1 MGSIYSLMKFIS
13 RSSHGKLMG
22 REQSVKTLWYNGL
35 LVGYR
40 LTVYRI
46 QVISTTYIIYP
57 LDSFLLPNFLVVGGQ
72 HHKSPRYQAFF
83 FLNYEIKMW
92 EILGYCF
99 TYAFAPRLSH
109 ADKQLN
115 RTFLLPTT
123 VRRISRI
130 FKGERLLYH
139 ELPWRHRWRPTGLPC
154 RTWTHILWSVATCF
168 IQLD

>member
-1 MGSIYSLMKFIS
+1 MKVIQLCFKRFELALNIWPCTAFRDWVKRHATVALLILITFNFCWITFSLLLGSIYSLMKFIS

-83 FLNYEIKMW
+83 FLNYKIKMW
-92 EILGYCF
+92 EILVYCF
-99 TYAFAPRLSH
+99 AFV
-109 ADKQLN
+109 
-115 RTFLLPTT
+115 T
-123 VRRISRI
+123 
-130 FKGERLLYH
+130 
-139 ELPWRHRWRPTGLPC
+139 
-154 RTWTHILWSVATCF
+154 
-168 IQLD
+168 